1 MNKKLLAL
9 VIIMIMSASLFVGCT
24 MFETDEYREYHQ
36 VVATVNYNAMSAD
49 LYRGDVL
56 TYVANYGAAY
66 IQNYGMTVEQVVEYF
81 YNNLSKQ
88 KLLLLYAKDYVAKN
102 GVGITAVTA
111 DDAIA
116 AMSNK
121 DFLTVDELRY
131 CIEATNKQFEELWE
145 NRIKALEDEQAANAD
160 EEEQEEETTDTSD
173 ELAARPTRDK
183 ADDSDEYV
191 DQGMTDPSK
200 LPAYFYDYVSDKIKA
215 ETDATKKGNMKSAL
229 STLKKN
235 LESNFTDY
243 EYFLN
248 QQIEARIIEKYQEAI
263 KKTITISDAEIAAR
277 YTKLVDTDVN
287 KYIDEDTYASAMS
300 NNTFSMYH
308 TNKGY
313 FNVKSILLKFDDAQ
327 TKVLDYIKS
336 IEGEDVAK
344 QYRQKIA
351 FGTLE
356 STDKYYELFKN
367 AEEDKDYTK
376 GIKVNVSN
384 PNYDAEVDE
393 LASAYTDKAID
404 LNVILY
410 AMADDIAGKVSAM
423 MTAASAKGIT
433 DPQQLEAIEHYA
445 KVEAFTDWIY
455 LVNDDSGMFNNDSY
469 AVSRDGRATSYVEEY
484 TVLARE
490 LYKSGID
497 TTAVANSGSA
507 FDSKTLAY
515 TGETTVLKSANG
527 KTANIKSVFATSKV
541 ANDEDISTDIYT
553 LTTADGNS
561 ISYIINDYGI
571 HVVMVVSAPIEDD
584 ASVEEVIEDG
594 EVVGYKN
601 KLDKIYSAD
610 VKVTYVKDQE
620 GNDTDE
626 IESFEVE
633 IKTIR
638 DYIEDTLLEEGS
650 NDVLTKNQTEL
661 FADETKIVKNEKV
674 YDKLID
680 YLNKK

>member
-9 VIIMIMSASLFVGCT
+9 VLIMVVLASFFVGCT

-36 VVATVNYNAMSAD
+36 VVATVNYKAMSAE

-56 TYVANYGAAY
+56 NYVANYGAAY

-88 KLLLLYAKDYVAKN
+88 KLLLLYAKDYVASN
-102 GVGITAVTA
+102 GIGITAVA
-111 DDAIA
+111 SDEEIS
-116 AMSNK
+116 AMASK
-121 DFLTVDELRY
+121 DFLSVDELRY
-131 CIEATNKQFEELWE
+131 CIEATNKEFEELWE
-145 NRIKALEDEQAANAD
+145 KKIKDLEDEQAANSD
-160 EEEQEEETTDTSD
+160 QEEEEEETTDTSE
-173 ELAARPTRDK
+173 ELAARPTRSK
-183 ADDSDEYV
+183 TTESDEYV
-191 DQGMTDPSK
+191 DQGMTDPSQ
-200 LPAYFYDYVSDKIKA
+200 LPAYFYDYVSDKIKS
-215 ETDATKKGNMKSAL
+215 ESDATKKSNMKSAL
-229 STLKKN
+229 NSLKKN

-243 EYFLN
+243 DYFLN
-248 QQIEARIIEKYQEAI
+248 QQIETRIIAKYQDAI
-263 KKTITISDAEIAAR
+263 QKTITISDEEIAAR
-277 YTKLVDTDVN
+277 YTKLVDTDIN

-327 TKVLDYIKS
+327 STVLGYIKS
-336 IEGEDVAK
+336 IEGEEVAK
-344 QYRQKIA
+344 QYRQKVA

-367 AEEDKDYTK
+367 AEDEKDYTG

-384 PNYDAEVDE
+384 PDYDSEVDE
-393 LASAYTDKAID
+393 LAKAYTDKGID
-404 LNVILY
+404 MNVILY
-410 AMADDIAGKVSAM
+410 AMADDIANKVDAM

-445 KVEAFTDWIY
+445 KVGAFTDWIY
-455 LVNDDSGMFNNDSY
+455 LVNDDSGMFSNDSY

-497 TTAVANSGSA
+497 ATAVAVTGSA
-507 FDSKTLAY
+507 FDSKSLTY
-515 TGETTVLKSANG
+515 SGETAILQGANG
-527 KTANIKSVFATSKV
+527 KIANINSILATSRV
-541 ANDEDISTDIYT
+541 ANDEEISTDIYT
-553 LTTADGNS
+553 LTTADGNE

-571 HVVMVVSAPIEDD
+571 HIVMVVSAPIEDD

-594 EVVGYKN
+594 NVVGYKN

-610 VKVTYVKDQE
+610 VKVTYVKDEE
-620 GNDTDE
+620 GNDTEE

-638 DYIEDTLLEEGS
+638 DYIQDILLQEGS
-650 NDVLTKNQTEL
+650 NDVLTKNQMEL
-661 FADETKIVKNEKV
+661 FADESKISKNDKV
-674 YDKLID
+674 YNKLID
-680 YLNKK
+680 YLNK

>member
-9 VIIMIMSASLFVGCT
+9 VLIMVVLASFFVGCT

-36 VVATVNYNAMSAD
+36 VVATVNYKAMSAE

-56 TYVANYGAAY
+56 NYVANYGAAY

-88 KLLLLYAKDYVAKN
+88 KLLLLYAKDYVASN
-102 GVGITAVTA
+102 GIGITAVA
-111 DDAIA
+111 SDEEIA
-116 AMSNK
+116 AMASK
-121 DFLTVDELRY
+121 DFLSVDELRY
-131 CIEATNKQFEELWE
+131 CIEATNKEFEELWE
-145 NRIKALEDEQAANAD
+145 KKIKDLEDEQAANSD
-160 EEEQEEETTDTSD
+160 QEEEEEETTDTSE
-173 ELAARPTRDK
+173 ELAARPTRSK
-183 ADDSDEYV
+183 TTESDEYV
-191 DQGMTDPSK
+191 DQGMTDPSQ
-200 LPAYFYDYVSDKIKA
+200 LPAYFYDYVSDKIKS
-215 ETDATKKGNMKSAL
+215 ESDATKKSNMKSAL
-229 STLKKN
+229 NSLKKN

-243 EYFLN
+243 DYFLN
-248 QQIEARIIEKYQEAI
+248 QQIETRIIAKYQDAI
-263 KKTITISDAEIAAR
+263 QKTITISDEEIAAR
-277 YTKLVDTDVN
+277 YTKLVDTDIN

-327 TKVLDYIKS
+327 STVLGYIKS
-336 IEGEDVAK
+336 IEGEEVAK
-344 QYRQKIA
+344 QYRQKVA

-367 AEEDKDYTK
+367 AEDEKDYTG

-384 PNYDAEVDE
+384 PDYDSEVDE
-393 LASAYTDKAID
+393 LAKAYTDKGLD
-404 LNVILY
+404 MNLILY
-410 AMADDIAGKVSAM
+410 AMADDIANKVDAM

-455 LVNDDSGMFNNDSY
+455 LVNDDSGMFSNDSY

-497 TTAVANSGSA
+497 ATAVAVTGSA
-507 FDSKTLAY
+507 FDSKSLTY
-515 TGETTVLKSANG
+515 SGETAILQGANG
-527 KTANIKSVFATSKV
+527 KIANINSVLATSRV
-541 ANDEDISTDIYT
+541 ANDEEISTDIYT
-553 LTTADGNS
+553 LTTADGNE

-571 HVVMVVSAPIEDD
+571 HIVMVVSAPIEDD

-594 EVVGYKN
+594 NVVGYKN

-610 VKVTYVKDQE
+610 VKVTYVKDEE
-620 GNDTDE
+620 GNDTEE

-638 DYIEDTLLEEGS
+638 DYIQDILLQEGS
-650 NDVLTKNQTEL
+650 NDVLTKNQMEL
-661 FADETKIVKNEKV
+661 FADESKISKNEKV
-674 YDKLID
+674 YNKLID
-680 YLNKK
+680 YLNK

>member
-9 VIIMIMSASLFVGCT
+9 VIIMVVLASLFVGCT

-36 VVATVNYNAMSAD
+36 VVATVNYKTMSAE

-56 TYVANYGAAY
+56 NYVANYGATY

-88 KLLLLYAKDYVAKN
+88 KLLLLYAKDYVATN
-102 GVGITAVTA
+102 GVGITAVTS

-116 AMSNK
+116 AMENK
-121 DFLTVDELRY
+121 DFLSVDELRY
-131 CIEATNKQFEELWE
+131 CIEATNKEFEDLWE
-145 NRIKALEDEQAANAD
+145 KRIKDLEDEQAANSD
-160 EEEQEEETTDTSD
+160 QEEEQEETTDTTE
-173 ELAARPTRDK
+173 ELAARPTRTK
-183 ADDSDEYV
+183 ETESNEYV
-191 DQGMTDPSK
+191 DQGLTDPSQ
-200 LPAYFYDYVSDKIKA
+200 LPAYFYDYVSDKIKN
-215 ETDATKKGNMKSAL
+215 ESDATKKGNMKSAL
-229 STLKKN
+229 NSLKKS

-243 EYFLN
+243 DYFLN
-248 QQIEARIIEKYQEAI
+248 QQIESRIIEKYQDAI
-263 KKTITISDAEIAAR
+263 QKTIVITDAEIAER
-277 YTKLVDTDVN
+277 YIKLVDTDIN
-287 KYIDEDTYASAMS
+287 KYIDEDTYASAMG

-327 TKVLDYIKS
+327 SKVLGYIKS

-344 QYRQKIA
+344 QYRQKVA

-367 AEEDKDYTK
+367 AEEEKNYTG

-384 PNYDAEVDE
+384 PDYDSEVDE
-393 LASAYTDKAID
+393 LANAYTDKDIE

-410 AMADDIAGKVSAM
+410 AMADDIAGKVDAM
-423 MTAASAKGIT
+423 MAAANAKGIT

-455 LVNDDSGMFNNDSY
+455 LVNDDSGMFSNDSY

-497 TTAVANSGSA
+497 ATAVASSGSL
-507 FDSKTLAY
+507 FDSKTLSY
-515 TGETTVLKSANG
+515 TGETTVLQSANG
-527 KTANIKSVFATSKV
+527 KTANIKSVLATSKV

-553 LTTADGNS
+553 LTTADGNE

-571 HVVMVVSAPIEDD
+571 HIVMVVSAPIEDD

-594 EVVGYKN
+594 DVVGYKN
-601 KLDKIYSAD
+601 KLEKIYSAD
-610 VKVTYVKDQE
+610 VKVTYVKDQD

-626 IESFEVE
+626 IEAFEVE

-650 NDVLTKNQTEL
+650 NDVLTNNQIEL
-661 FADETKIVKNEKV
+661 FADETKISKNEKV
-674 YDKLID
+674 YNKLID
-680 YLNKK
+680 YLNK

>member
-9 VIIMIMSASLFVGCT
+9 VLIMVVLASFFVGCT

-36 VVATVNYNAMSAD
+36 VVATVNYKAMSAE

-56 TYVANYGAAY
+56 NYVANYGAAY

-88 KLLLLYAKDYVAKN
+88 KLLLLYAKDYVATN
-102 GVGITAVTA
+102 GVGITAVTS

-116 AMSNK
+116 AMASK
-121 DFLTVDELRY
+121 DFLSVDELRY
-131 CIEATNKQFEELWE
+131 CIEATNKEFEELWE
-145 NRIKALEDEQAANAD
+145 KKIKDLEDEQAANSD
-160 EEEQEEETTDTSD
+160 QEEEEEETTDTSE
-173 ELAARPTRDK
+173 ELAARPTRSK
-183 ADDSDEYV
+183 TTESDEYV
-191 DQGMTDPSK
+191 DQGMTDPSQ
-200 LPAYFYDYVSDKIKA
+200 LPAYFYDYVSDKIKS
-215 ETDATKKGNMKSAL
+215 ESDATKKSNMKSAL
-229 STLKKN
+229 NSLKKN

-243 EYFLN
+243 DYFLN
-248 QQIEARIIEKYQEAI
+248 QQIETRIIAKYQDAI
-263 KKTITISDAEIAAR
+263 QKTITISDEEIAAR
-277 YTKLVDTDVN
+277 YTKLVDTDIN

-327 TKVLDYIKS
+327 STVLGYIKS
-336 IEGEDVAK
+336 IEGEEVAK
-344 QYRQKIA
+344 QYRQKVA

-367 AEEDKDYTK
+367 AEDEKDYTG

-384 PNYDAEVDE
+384 PDYDSEVDE
-393 LASAYTDKAID
+393 LAKAYTDKGID
-404 LNVILY
+404 MNVILY
-410 AMADDIAGKVSAM
+410 AMADDIANKVDAM

-455 LVNDDSGMFNNDSY
+455 LVNDDSGMFSNDSY

-497 TTAVANSGSA
+497 ATAVAVTGSA
-507 FDSKTLAY
+507 FDSKSLTY
-515 TGETTVLKSANG
+515 SGETAILQGANG
-527 KTANIKSVFATSKV
+527 KIANINSVLATSRV
-541 ANDEDISTDIYT
+541 ANDEEITTDIYT
-553 LTTADGNS
+553 LTTADGNE

-571 HVVMVVSAPIEDD
+571 HIVMVVSAPIEDD

-594 EVVGYKN
+594 NVVGYKN

-610 VKVTYVKDQE
+610 VKVTYVKDEE
-620 GNDTDE
+620 GNDTEE

-638 DYIEDTLLEEGS
+638 DYIQDILLQEGS
-650 NDVLTKNQTEL
+650 NDVLTKNQMEL
-661 FADETKIVKNEKV
+661 FADESKISKNEKV
-674 YDKLID
+674 YNKLID
-680 YLNKK
+680 YLNK

>member
-9 VIIMIMSASLFVGCT
+9 VLIMVVLASFFVGCT

-36 VVATVNYNAMSAD
+36 VVATVNYKAMSAE

-56 TYVANYGAAY
+56 NYVANYGAAY

-88 KLLLLYAKDYVAKN
+88 KLLLLYAKDYVASN
-102 GVGITAVTA
+102 GIGITAVA
-111 DDAIA
+111 SDEEIA
-116 AMSNK
+116 AMASK
-121 DFLTVDELRY
+121 DFLSVDELRY
-131 CIEATNKQFEELWE
+131 CIEATNKEFEELWE
-145 NRIKALEDEQAANAD
+145 KKIKDLEDEQAANSD
-160 EEEQEEETTDTSD
+160 QEEEEEETTDTSE
-173 ELAARPTRDK
+173 ELAARPTRSK
-183 ADDSDEYV
+183 TTESDEYV
-191 DQGMTDPSK
+191 DQGMTDPSQ
-200 LPAYFYDYVSDKIKA
+200 LPAYFYDYVSDKIKS
-215 ETDATKKGNMKSAL
+215 ESDATKKSNMKSAL
-229 STLKKN
+229 NSLKKN

-243 EYFLN
+243 DYFLN
-248 QQIEARIIEKYQEAI
+248 QQIETRIIAKYQDAI
-263 KKTITISDAEIAAR
+263 QKTITISDEEIAAR
-277 YTKLVDTDVN
+277 YTKLVDTDIN

-308 TNKGY
+308 TNKDY

-327 TKVLDYIKS
+327 STVLGYIKS
-336 IEGEDVAK
+336 IEGEEVAK
-344 QYRQKIA
+344 QYRQKVA

-367 AEEDKDYTK
+367 AEDEKDYTG

-384 PNYDAEVDE
+384 PDYDSEVDE
-393 LASAYTDKAID
+393 LAKAYTDKGID
-404 LNVILY
+404 MNVILY
-410 AMADDIAGKVSAM
+410 AMADDIANKVDAM

-445 KVEAFTDWIY
+445 KVGAFTDWIY
-455 LVNDDSGMFNNDSY
+455 LVNDDSGMFSNDSY
-469 AVSRDGRATSYVEEY
+469 AVSRDGRATSCVEEY

-497 TTAVANSGSA
+497 ATAVAVTGSA
-507 FDSKTLAY
+507 FDSKSLTY
-515 TGETTVLKSANG
+515 SGETAILQGANG
-527 KTANIKSVFATSKV
+527 KIANINSILATSRV
-541 ANDEDISTDIYT
+541 ANDEEISTDIYT
-553 LTTADGNS
+553 LTTADGNE

-571 HVVMVVSAPIEDD
+571 HIVMVVSAPIEDD

-594 EVVGYKN
+594 NVVGYKN

-610 VKVTYVKDQE
+610 VKVTYVKDEE
-620 GNDTDE
+620 GNDTEE

-638 DYIEDTLLEEGS
+638 DYIQDILLQEGS
-650 NDVLTKNQTEL
+650 NDVLTKNQMEL
-661 FADETKIVKNEKV
+661 FADESKISKNDKV
-674 YDKLID
+674 YNKLID
-680 YLNKK
+680 YLNK

>member
-9 VIIMIMSASLFVGCT
+9 VLIMVVLASFFVGCT

-36 VVATVNYNAMSAD
+36 VVATVNYKAMSAE

-56 TYVANYGAAY
+56 NYVANYGAAY

-88 KLLLLYAKDYVAKN
+88 KLLLLYAKDYVASN
-102 GVGITAVTA
+102 GIGITAVA
-111 DDAIA
+111 SDEEIA
-116 AMSNK
+116 AMASK
-121 DFLTVDELRY
+121 DFLSVDELRY
-131 CIEATNKQFEELWE
+131 CIEATNKEFEELWE
-145 NRIKALEDEQAANAD
+145 KKIKDLEDEQAANSD
-160 EEEQEEETTDTSD
+160 QEEEEEETTDTSE
-173 ELAARPTRDK
+173 ELAARPTRSK
-183 ADDSDEYV
+183 TTESDEYV
-191 DQGMTDPSK
+191 DQGMTDPSQ
-200 LPAYFYDYVSDKIKA
+200 LPAYFYDYVSDKIKS
-215 ETDATKKGNMKSAL
+215 ESDATKKSNMKSAL
-229 STLKKN
+229 NSLKKN

-243 EYFLN
+243 DYFLN
-248 QQIEARIIEKYQEAI
+248 QQIETRIIAKYQDAI
-263 KKTITISDAEIAAR
+263 QKTITISDEEIAAR
-277 YTKLVDTDVN
+277 YTKLVDTDIN

-327 TKVLDYIKS
+327 STVLGYIKS
-336 IEGEDVAK
+336 IEGEEVAK
-344 QYRQKIA
+344 QYRQKVA

-367 AEEDKDYTK
+367 AEDEKDYTG

-384 PNYDAEVDE
+384 PDYDSEVDE
-393 LASAYTDKAID
+393 LAKAYTDKGID
-404 LNVILY
+404 MNVILY
-410 AMADDIAGKVSAM
+410 AMADDIANKVDAM

-445 KVEAFTDWIY
+445 KVEAFTEWIF
-455 LVNDDSGMFNNDSY
+455 LVNDDSGMFSNDSY

-497 TTAVANSGSA
+497 ATAVAVTGSA
-507 FDSKTLAY
+507 FDSKSLTY
-515 TGETTVLKSANG
+515 SGETAILQGANG
-527 KTANIKSVFATSKV
+527 KIANINSVLATSRV
-541 ANDEDISTDIYT
+541 ANDEEISTDIYT
-553 LTTADGNS
+553 LTTADGNE

-571 HVVMVVSAPIEDD
+571 HIVMVVSAPIEDD

-594 EVVGYKN
+594 DVVGYKN

-610 VKVTYVKDQE
+610 VKVTYVKDEE
-620 GNDTDE
+620 GNDTEE

-638 DYIEDTLLEEGS
+638 DYIQDMLLQEGS
-650 NDVLTKNQTEL
+650 NDVLTKNQMEL
-661 FADETKIVKNEKV
+661 FADESKISKNEKV
-674 YDKLID
+674 YNKLID
-680 YLNKK
+680 YLNK

>member
-9 VIIMIMSASLFVGCT
+9 VLIMVVLASFFVGCT

-36 VVATVNYNAMSAD
+36 VVATVNYKAMSAE

-56 TYVANYGAAY
+56 NYVANYGAAY

-88 KLLLLYAKDYVAKN
+88 KLLLLYAKDYVASN
-102 GVGITAVTA
+102 GIGITAVA
-111 DDAIA
+111 SDEEIA
-116 AMSNK
+116 AMASK
-121 DFLTVDELRY
+121 DFLSVDELRY
-131 CIEATNKQFEELWE
+131 CIEATNKEFEELWE
-145 NRIKALEDEQAANAD
+145 KKIKDLEDEQAANSDQED
-160 EEEQEEETTDTSD
+160 EEEETTDTSE
-173 ELAARPTRDK
+173 ELAARPTRSK
-183 ADDSDEYV
+183 TTESDEYV
-191 DQGMTDPSK
+191 DQGMTDPSQ
-200 LPAYFYDYVSDKIKA
+200 LPAYFYDYVSDKIKS
-215 ETDATKKGNMKSAL
+215 ESDATKKSNMKSAL
-229 STLKKN
+229 NSLKKN

-243 EYFLN
+243 DYFLN
-248 QQIEARIIEKYQEAI
+248 QQIETRIIAKYQDAI
-263 KKTITISDAEIAAR
+263 QKTITISDEEIAAR
-277 YTKLVDTDVN
+277 YTKLVDTDIN

-327 TKVLDYIKS
+327 STVLGYIKS
-336 IEGEDVAK
+336 IEGEEVAK
-344 QYRQKIA
+344 QYRQKVA

-367 AEEDKDYTK
+367 AEDEKDYTG

-384 PNYDAEVDE
+384 PDYDSEVDE
-393 LASAYTDKAID
+393 LAKAYTDKGID
-404 LNVILY
+404 MNVILY
-410 AMADDIAGKVSAM
+410 AMADDIANKVDAM

-433 DPQQLEAIEHYA
+433 DSQQLEAIEHYA

-455 LVNDDSGMFNNDSY
+455 LVNDDSGMFSNDSY

-497 TTAVANSGSA
+497 ATAVAVTGSA
-507 FDSKTLAY
+507 FDSKSLTY
-515 TGETTVLKSANG
+515 SGETAILQGANG
-527 KTANIKSVFATSKV
+527 KIANINSVLATSRV
-541 ANDEDISTDIYT
+541 ANDEEISTDIYT
-553 LTTADGNS
+553 LTTADGNE

-571 HVVMVVSAPIEDD
+571 HIVMVVSAPIEDD

-594 EVVGYKN
+594 NVIGYKN

-610 VKVTYVKDQE
+610 VKVTYVKDEE
-620 GNDTDE
+620 GNDTEE

-638 DYIEDTLLEEGS
+638 DYIQDILLQEGS
-650 NDVLTKNQTEL
+650 NDVLTKNQMEL
-661 FADETKIVKNEKV
+661 FADESKISKNEKV
-674 YDKLID
+674 YNKLID
-680 YLNKK
+680 YLNK

>member
-9 VIIMIMSASLFVGCT
+9 VLIMVVLASFFVGCT

-36 VVATVNYNAMSAD
+36 VVATVNYKAMSAE

-56 TYVANYGAAY
+56 NYVANYGAAY

-88 KLLLLYAKDYVAKN
+88 KLLLLYAKDYVASN
-102 GVGITAVTA
+102 GIGITAVA
-111 DDAIA
+111 SDEEIA
-116 AMSNK
+116 AMASK
-121 DFLTVDELRY
+121 DFLSVDELRY
-131 CIEATNKQFEELWE
+131 CIEATNKEFEELWE
-145 NRIKALEDEQAANAD
+145 KKIKDLEDEQAANSD
-160 EEEQEEETTDTSD
+160 QEEEEEETTDTSE
-173 ELAARPTRDK
+173 ELATRPTRSK
-183 ADDSDEYV
+183 TTESDEYV
-191 DQGMTDPSK
+191 DQGMTDPSQ
-200 LPAYFYDYVSDKIKA
+200 LPAYFYDYVSDKIKS
-215 ETDATKKGNMKSAL
+215 ESDATKKSNMKSAL
-229 STLKKN
+229 NSLKKN

-243 EYFLN
+243 DYFLN
-248 QQIEARIIEKYQEAI
+248 QQIETRIIAKYQDAI
-263 KKTITISDAEIAAR
+263 QKTITISDEEIAAR
-277 YTKLVDTDVN
+277 YTKLVDTDIN

-327 TKVLDYIKS
+327 STVLGYIKS
-336 IEGEDVAK
+336 IEGEEVAK
-344 QYRQKIA
+344 QYRQKVA

-367 AEEDKDYTK
+367 AENEKDYTG

-384 PNYDAEVDE
+384 PDYDSEVDE
-393 LASAYTDKAID
+393 LAKAYTDKGLD
-404 LNVILY
+404 MNVILY
-410 AMADDIAGKVSAM
+410 AMADDIANKVDAM

-455 LVNDDSGMFNNDSY
+455 LVNDDSGMFSNDSY

-497 TTAVANSGSA
+497 ATAVAVTGSA
-507 FDSKTLAY
+507 FDSKSLTY
-515 TGETTVLKSANG
+515 SGETAILQGANG
-527 KTANIKSVFATSKV
+527 KIANINSVLAISRV
-541 ANDEDISTDIYT
+541 ANDEEISTDIYT
-553 LTTADGNS
+553 LTTADGNE

-571 HVVMVVSAPIEDD
+571 HIVMVVSAPIEDD

-594 EVVGYKN
+594 NVVGYKN

-610 VKVTYVKDQE
+610 VKVTYVKDEE
-620 GNDTDE
+620 GNDTEE

-638 DYIEDTLLEEGS
+638 DYIQDILLQEGS
-650 NDVLTKNQTEL
+650 NDVLTKNQMEL
-661 FADETKIVKNEKV
+661 FADESKISKNDKV
-674 YDKLID
+674 YNKLID
-680 YLNKK
+680 YLNK

>member
-9 VIIMIMSASLFVGCT
+9 VLIMVVLASFFVGCT

-36 VVATVNYNAMSAD
+36 VVATVNYKAMSAE

-56 TYVANYGAAY
+56 NYVANYGAAY

-88 KLLLLYAKDYVAKN
+88 KLLLLYAKDYVASN
-102 GVGITAVTA
+102 GIGITAVA
-111 DDAIA
+111 SDEEIA
-116 AMSNK
+116 AMASK
-121 DFLTVDELRY
+121 DFLSVDELRY
-131 CIEATNKQFEELWE
+131 CIEATNKEFEELWE
-145 NRIKALEDEQAANAD
+145 KKIKDLEDEQAANSD
-160 EEEQEEETTDTSD
+160 QEEEEEETTDTSE
-173 ELAARPTRDK
+173 ELAARPTRSK
-183 ADDSDEYV
+183 TTESDEYV
-191 DQGMTDPSK
+191 DQGMTDPSQ
-200 LPAYFYDYVSDKIKA
+200 LPAYFYDYVSDKIKS
-215 ETDATKKGNMKSAL
+215 ESDATKKSNMKSAL
-229 STLKKN
+229 NSLKKN

-243 EYFLN
+243 DYFLN
-248 QQIEARIIEKYQEAI
+248 QQIETRIIAKYQDAI
-263 KKTITISDAEIAAR
+263 QKTITISDEEIAAR
-277 YTKLVDTDVN
+277 YTKLVDTDIN

-327 TKVLDYIKS
+327 STVLGYIKS
-336 IEGEDVAK
+336 IEGEEVAK
-344 QYRQKIA
+344 QYRQKVA

-367 AEEDKDYTK
+367 AENEKDYTG

-384 PNYDAEVDE
+384 PDYDSEVDE
-393 LASAYTDKAID
+393 LAKAYTDKGLD
-404 LNVILY
+404 MNVILY
-410 AMADDIAGKVSAM
+410 AMADDIANKVDAM

-455 LVNDDSGMFNNDSY
+455 LVNDDSGMFSNDSY

-497 TTAVANSGSA
+497 ATAVAVTGSA
-507 FDSKTLAY
+507 FDSKSLTY
-515 TGETTVLKSANG
+515 SGETAILQGANG
-527 KTANIKSVFATSKV
+527 KIANINSVLAISRV
-541 ANDEDISTDIYT
+541 ANDEEISTDIYT
-553 LTTADGNS
+553 LTTADGNE

-571 HVVMVVSAPIEDD
+571 HIVMVVSAPIEDD

-594 EVVGYKN
+594 NVVGYKN

-610 VKVTYVKDQE
+610 VKVTYVKDEE
-620 GNDTDE
+620 GNDTEE

-638 DYIEDTLLEEGS
+638 DYIQDILLQEGS
-650 NDVLTKNQTEL
+650 NDVLTKNQMEL
-661 FADETKIVKNEKV
+661 FADESKISKNEKV
-674 YDKLID
+674 YNKLID
-680 YLNKK
+680 YLNK

>member
-9 VIIMIMSASLFVGCT
+9 VLIMVVLASFFVGCT

-36 VVATVNYNAMSAD
+36 VVATVNYKAMSAE

-56 TYVANYGAAY
+56 NYVANYGAAY

-88 KLLLLYAKDYVAKN
+88 KLLLLYAKDYVASN
-102 GVGITAVTA
+102 GIGITAVA
-111 DDAIA
+111 SDEEIA
-116 AMSNK
+116 AMASK
-121 DFLTVDELRY
+121 DFLSVDELRY
-131 CIEATNKQFEELWE
+131 CIEATNKEFEELWE
-145 NRIKALEDEQAANAD
+145 KKIKDLEDEQAANSD
-160 EEEQEEETTDTSD
+160 QEEEEEETTDTSE
-173 ELAARPTRDK
+173 ELAARPTRSK
-183 ADDSDEYV
+183 TTESDEYV
-191 DQGMTDPSK
+191 DQGMTDPSQ
-200 LPAYFYDYVSDKIKA
+200 LPAYFYDYVSDKIKS
-215 ETDATKKGNMKSAL
+215 ESDATKKSNMKSAL
-229 STLKKN
+229 NSLKKN

-243 EYFLN
+243 DYFLN
-248 QQIEARIIEKYQEAI
+248 QQIETRIIAKYQDAI
-263 KKTITISDAEIAAR
+263 QKTITISDEEIAAR
-277 YTKLVDTDVN
+277 YTKLVDTDIN

-327 TKVLDYIKS
+327 STVLGYIKS
-336 IEGEDVAK
+336 IEGEEVAK
-344 QYRQKIA
+344 QYRQKVA

-367 AEEDKDYTK
+367 AEDEKDYTG

-384 PNYDAEVDE
+384 PDYDSEVDE
-393 LASAYTDKAID
+393 LAKAYTDKGID
-404 LNVILY
+404 MNVILY
-410 AMADDIAGKVSAM
+410 AMADDIANKVDAM

-455 LVNDDSGMFNNDSY
+455 LVNDDSGMFSNDSY

-497 TTAVANSGSA
+497 ATAVAVTGSA
-507 FDSKTLAY
+507 FDSKSLTY
-515 TGETTVLKSANG
+515 SGETAILQGANG
-527 KTANIKSVFATSKV
+527 KIANINSVLATSRV
-541 ANDEDISTDIYT
+541 ANDEEISTDIYT
-553 LTTADGNS
+553 LTTADGNE

-571 HVVMVVSAPIEDD
+571 HIVMVVSAPIEDD

-594 EVVGYKN
+594 NVVGYKN

-610 VKVTYVKDQE
+610 VKVTYVKDEE
-620 GNDTDE
+620 GNDTEE

-638 DYIEDTLLEEGS
+638 DYIQDILLKEGS
-650 NDVLTKNQTEL
+650 NDVLTKNQMEL
-661 FADETKIVKNEKV
+661 FADESKISKNEKV
-674 YDKLID
+674 YNKLID
-680 YLNKK
+680 YLNK

>member
-9 VIIMIMSASLFVGCT
+9 VLIMVVLASFFVGCT

-36 VVATVNYNAMSAD
+36 VVATVNYKAMSAE

-56 TYVANYGAAY
+56 NYVANYGAAY

-88 KLLLLYAKDYVAKN
+88 KLLLLYAKDYVASN
-102 GVGITAVTA
+102 GIGITALA
-111 DDAIA
+111 SDEEIA
-116 AMSNK
+116 AMASK
-121 DFLTVDELRY
+121 DFLSVDELRY
-131 CIEATNKQFEELWE
+131 CIEATNKEFEELWE
-145 NRIKALEDEQAANAD
+145 KKIKDLEDEQAANSD
-160 EEEQEEETTDTSD
+160 QEEEEEETTDTSE
-173 ELAARPTRDK
+173 ELAARPTRSK
-183 ADDSDEYV
+183 TTESDEYV
-191 DQGMTDPSK
+191 DQGMTDPSQ
-200 LPAYFYDYVSDKIKA
+200 LPAYFYDYVSDKIKS
-215 ETDATKKGNMKSAL
+215 ESDATKKSNMKSAL
-229 STLKKN
+229 NSLKKN

-243 EYFLN
+243 DYFLN
-248 QQIEARIIEKYQEAI
+248 QQIETRIIAKYQDAI
-263 KKTITISDAEIAAR
+263 QKTITISDEEIAAR
-277 YTKLVDTDVN
+277 YTKLVDTDIN

-327 TKVLDYIKS
+327 STVLGYIKS
-336 IEGEDVAK
+336 IEGEEVAK
-344 QYRQKIA
+344 QYRQKVA

-367 AEEDKDYTK
+367 AEDEKDYTG

-384 PNYDAEVDE
+384 PDYDSEVDE
-393 LASAYTDKAID
+393 LAKAYTDKGID
-404 LNVILY
+404 MNVILY
-410 AMADDIAGKVSAM
+410 AMADDIANKVDAM

-455 LVNDDSGMFNNDSY
+455 LVNDDSGMFSNNSY

-497 TTAVANSGSA
+497 ATAVAVTGSA
-507 FDSKTLAY
+507 FDSKSLTY
-515 TGETTVLKSANG
+515 SGETAILQGANG
-527 KTANIKSVFATSKV
+527 KIANINSVLATSRV
-541 ANDEDISTDIYT
+541 ANDEEISTDIYT
-553 LTTADGNS
+553 LTTADGNE

-571 HVVMVVSAPIEDD
+571 HIVMVVSAPIEDD

-594 EVVGYKN
+594 NVVGYKN

-610 VKVTYVKDQE
+610 VKVTYVKDEE
-620 GNDTDE
+620 GNDTEE

-638 DYIEDTLLEEGS
+638 DYIQDILLQEGS
-650 NDVLTKNQTEL
+650 NDVLTKNQMEL
-661 FADETKIVKNEKV
+661 FADESKISKNEKV
-674 YDKLID
+674 YNKLID
-680 YLNKK
+680 YLNK

>member
-9 VIIMIMSASLFVGCT
+9 VLIMVVLASFFVGCT

-36 VVATVNYNAMSAD
+36 VVATVNYKAMSAE

-56 TYVANYGAAY
+56 NYVANYGAAY

-88 KLLLLYAKDYVAKN
+88 KLLLLYAKDYVASN
-102 GVGITAVTA
+102 GIGITAVA
-111 DDAIA
+111 SDEEIA
-116 AMSNK
+116 AMASK
-121 DFLTVDELRY
+121 DFLSVDELRY
-131 CIEATNKQFEELWE
+131 CIEATNKEFEELWE
-145 NRIKALEDEQAANAD
+145 KKIKDLEDEQAANSD
-160 EEEQEEETTDTSD
+160 QEEEEEETTDTSE
-173 ELAARPTRDK
+173 ELAARPTRSK
-183 ADDSDEYV
+183 TTESDEYV
-191 DQGMTDPSK
+191 DQGMTDPSQ
-200 LPAYFYDYVSDKIKA
+200 LPAYFYDYVSDKIKS
-215 ETDATKKGNMKSAL
+215 ESDATKKSNMKSAL
-229 STLKKN
+229 NSLKKN

-243 EYFLN
+243 DYFLN
-248 QQIEARIIEKYQEAI
+248 QQIETRIIAKYQDAI
-263 KKTITISDAEIAAR
+263 QKTITISDEEIAAR
-277 YTKLVDTDVN
+277 YTKLVDTDIN

-327 TKVLDYIKS
+327 STVLGYIKS
-336 IEGEDVAK
+336 IEGEEVAK
-344 QYRQKIA
+344 QYRQKVA

-367 AEEDKDYTK
+367 AEDEKDYTG

-384 PNYDAEVDE
+384 PDYDSEVDE
-393 LASAYTDKAID
+393 LAKAYTDKGID
-404 LNVILY
+404 MNVILY
-410 AMADDIAGKVSAM
+410 AMADDIANKVDAM

-455 LVNDDSGMFNNDSY
+455 LVNDDSGMFSNDSY

-497 TTAVANSGSA
+497 ATAVAVTGSA
-507 FDSKTLAY
+507 FDSKSLTY
-515 TGETTVLKSANG
+515 SGETAILQGANG
-527 KTANIKSVFATSKV
+527 KIANINSILATSRV
-541 ANDEDISTDIYT
+541 ANDEEITTDIYT
-553 LTTADGNS
+553 LTTADGNE

-571 HVVMVVSAPIEDD
+571 HIVMVVSAPIEDD

-594 EVVGYKN
+594 NVVGYKN

-610 VKVTYVKDQE
+610 VKVTYVKDEE
-620 GNDTDE
+620 GNDTEE

-638 DYIEDTLLEEGS
+638 DYIQDILLQEGS
-650 NDVLTKNQTEL
+650 NDVLTKNQMEL
-661 FADETKIVKNEKV
+661 FADESKISKNEKV
-674 YDKLID
+674 YNKLID
-680 YLNKK
+680 YLNK

>member
-9 VIIMIMSASLFVGCT
+9 VLIMVVLASFFVGCT

-36 VVATVNYNAMSAD
+36 VVATVNYKAMSAE

-56 TYVANYGAAY
+56 NYVANYGAAY

-88 KLLLLYAKDYVAKN
+88 KLLLLYAKDYVASN
-102 GVGITAVTA
+102 GIGITAVA
-111 DDAIA
+111 SDEEIA
-116 AMSNK
+116 AMASK
-121 DFLTVDELRY
+121 DFLSVDELRY
-131 CIEATNKQFEELWE
+131 CIEATNKEFEELWE
-145 NRIKALEDEQAANAD
+145 KKIKDLEDEQAANSD
-160 EEEQEEETTDTSD
+160 QEEEEEETTDTSE
-173 ELAARPTRDK
+173 ELAARPTRSK
-183 ADDSDEYV
+183 TTESDEYV
-191 DQGMTDPSK
+191 DQGMTDPSQ
-200 LPAYFYDYVSDKIKA
+200 LPAYFYDYVSDKIKS
-215 ETDATKKGNMKSAL
+215 ESDATKKSNMKSAL
-229 STLKKN
+229 NSLKKN

-243 EYFLN
+243 DYFLN
-248 QQIEARIIEKYQEAI
+248 QQIETRIIAKYQDAI
-263 KKTITISDAEIAAR
+263 QKTITISDEEIAAR
-277 YTKLVDTDVN
+277 YTKLVDTDIN

-327 TKVLDYIKS
+327 STVLGYIKS
-336 IEGEDVAK
+336 IEGEEVAK
-344 QYRQKIA
+344 QYRQKVA

-367 AEEDKDYTK
+367 AEDEKDYTG

-384 PNYDAEVDE
+384 PDYDSEVDE
-393 LASAYTDKAID
+393 LAKAYTDKGID
-404 LNVILY
+404 MNVILY
-410 AMADDIAGKVSAM
+410 AMADDIANKVDAM

-445 KVEAFTDWIY
+445 KVGAFTDWIY
-455 LVNDDSGMFNNDSY
+455 LVNDDSGMFSNDSY

-497 TTAVANSGSA
+497 ATAVAVTGSA
-507 FDSKTLAY
+507 FDSKSLTY
-515 TGETTVLKSANG
+515 SGETAILQGANG
-527 KTANIKSVFATSKV
+527 KIANINSILATSRV
-541 ANDEDISTDIYT
+541 ANDEEISTDIYT
-553 LTTADGNS
+553 LTTADGNE

-571 HVVMVVSAPIEDD
+571 HIVMVVSAPIEDD

-594 EVVGYKN
+594 NVVGYKN

-610 VKVTYVKDQE
+610 VKVTYVKDEE
-620 GNDTDE
+620 GNDTEE

-638 DYIEDTLLEEGS
+638 DYIQDILLQEGS
-650 NDVLTKNQTEL
+650 NDVLTKNQMEL
-661 FADETKIVKNEKV
+661 FANESKISKNDKV
-674 YDKLID
+674 YNKLID
-680 YLNKK
+680 YLNK

>member
-9 VIIMIMSASLFVGCT
+9 VLIMVVLASFFVGCT

-36 VVATVNYNAMSAD
+36 VVATVNYKAMSAE

-56 TYVANYGAAY
+56 NYVANYGAAY

-88 KLLLLYAKDYVAKN
+88 KLLLLYAKDYVASN
-102 GVGITAVTA
+102 GIGITAVA
-111 DDAIA
+111 SDEEIA
-116 AMSNK
+116 AMASK
-121 DFLTVDELRY
+121 DFLSVDELRY
-131 CIEATNKQFEELWE
+131 CIEATNKEFEELWE
-145 NRIKALEDEQAANAD
+145 KKIKDLEDEQAANSD
-160 EEEQEEETTDTSD
+160 QEEEEEETTDTSE
-173 ELAARPTRDK
+173 ELAARPTRSK
-183 ADDSDEYV
+183 TTESDEYV
-191 DQGMTDPSK
+191 DQGMTDPSQ
-200 LPAYFYDYVSDKIKA
+200 LPAYFYDYVSDKIKS
-215 ETDATKKGNMKSAL
+215 ESDATKKSNMKSAL
-229 STLKKN
+229 NSLKKN

-243 EYFLN
+243 DYFLN
-248 QQIEARIIEKYQEAI
+248 QQIETRIIAKYQDAI
-263 KKTITISDAEIAAR
+263 QKTITISDEEIATR
-277 YTKLVDTDVN
+277 YTKLVDTDIN

-327 TKVLDYIKS
+327 STVLGYIKS
-336 IEGEDVAK
+336 IEGEEVAK
-344 QYRQKIA
+344 QYRQKVA

-367 AEEDKDYTK
+367 ADDEKDYTG

-384 PNYDAEVDE
+384 PDYDSEVDE
-393 LASAYTDKAID
+393 LAKAYTDKGID
-404 LNVILY
+404 MNVILY
-410 AMADDIAGKVSAM
+410 AMADDIANKVDAM

-445 KVEAFTDWIY
+445 KVEAFTEWIY
-455 LVNDDSGMFNNDSY
+455 LVNDDSGMFSNNSY

-497 TTAVANSGSA
+497 ATAVAVTGSA
-507 FDSKTLAY
+507 FDSKSLTY
-515 TGETTVLKSANG
+515 SGETAILQGANG
-527 KTANIKSVFATSKV
+527 KIANINSVLATSRV
-541 ANDEDISTDIYT
+541 ANDEEISTDIYT
-553 LTTADGNS
+553 LTTADGNE

-571 HVVMVVSAPIEDD
+571 HIVMVVSAPIEDD

-594 EVVGYKN
+594 DVVGYKN

-610 VKVTYVKDQE
+610 VKVTYVKDEE
-620 GNDTDE
+620 GNDTEE

-638 DYIEDTLLEEGS
+638 DYIQDILLQEGS
-650 NDVLTKNQTEL
+650 NDVLTKNQMEL
-661 FADETKIVKNEKV
+661 FADESKISKNEKV
-674 YDKLID
+674 YNKLID
-680 YLNKK
+680 YLNK

>member
-9 VIIMIMSASLFVGCT
+9 VLIMVVLASFFVGCT

-36 VVATVNYNAMSAD
+36 VVATVNYKAMSAE

-56 TYVANYGAAY
+56 NYVANYGAAY
-66 IQNYGMTVEQVVEYF
+66 IQNYGLTVEQVVEYF

-88 KLLLLYAKDYVAKN
+88 KLLLLYAKDYVASN
-102 GVGITAVTA
+102 GIGITAVA
-111 DDAIA
+111 SDEEIA
-116 AMSNK
+116 AMASK
-121 DFLTVDELRY
+121 DFLSVDELRY
-131 CIEATNKQFEELWE
+131 CIEATNKEFEELWE
-145 NRIKALEDEQAANAD
+145 KKIKDLEDEQAANSD
-160 EEEQEEETTDTSD
+160 QEEEEEETTDTSE
-173 ELAARPTRDK
+173 ELAARPTRSK
-183 ADDSDEYV
+183 TTESDEYV
-191 DQGMTDPSK
+191 DQGMTDPSQ
-200 LPAYFYDYVSDKIKA
+200 LPAYFYDYVSDKIKS
-215 ETDATKKGNMKSAL
+215 ESDATKKSNMKSAL
-229 STLKKN
+229 NSLKKN

-243 EYFLN
+243 DYFLN
-248 QQIEARIIEKYQEAI
+248 QQIETRIIAKYQDAI
-263 KKTITISDAEIAAR
+263 QKTITISDEEIAAR
-277 YTKLVDTDVN
+277 YTKLVDTDIN

-327 TKVLDYIKS
+327 STVLGYIKS
-336 IEGEDVAK
+336 IEGEEVAK
-344 QYRQKIA
+344 QYRQKVA

-367 AEEDKDYTK
+367 AEDEKDYTG

-384 PNYDAEVDE
+384 PDYDSEVDE
-393 LASAYTDKAID
+393 LAKAYTDKGID
-404 LNVILY
+404 MNVILY
-410 AMADDIAGKVSAM
+410 AMADDIANKVDAM

-445 KVEAFTDWIY
+445 KVGAFTDWIY
-455 LVNDDSGMFNNDSY
+455 LVNDDSGMFSNDSY

-497 TTAVANSGSA
+497 ATAVAVTGSA
-507 FDSKTLAY
+507 FDSKSLTY
-515 TGETTVLKSANG
+515 SGETAILQGANG
-527 KTANIKSVFATSKV
+527 KIANINSILATSRV
-541 ANDEDISTDIYT
+541 ANDEEISTDIYT
-553 LTTADGNS
+553 LTTADGNE

-571 HVVMVVSAPIEDD
+571 HIVMVVSAPIEDD

-594 EVVGYKN
+594 NVVGYKN

-610 VKVTYVKDQE
+610 VKVTYVKDEE
-620 GNDTDE
+620 GNDTEE

-638 DYIEDTLLEEGS
+638 DYIQDILLQEGS
-650 NDVLTKNQTEL
+650 NDVLTKNQMEL
-661 FADETKIVKNEKV
+661 FADESKISKNDKV
-674 YDKLID
+674 YNKLID
-680 YLNKK
+680 YLNK

>member
-9 VIIMIMSASLFVGCT
+9 VLIMVVLASFFVGCT

-36 VVATVNYNAMSAD
+36 VVATVNYKAMSAE

-56 TYVANYGAAY
+56 NYVANYGAAY

-88 KLLLLYAKDYVAKN
+88 KLLLLYAKDYVASN
-102 GVGITAVTA
+102 GIGITAVA
-111 DDAIA
+111 SDEEIA
-116 AMSNK
+116 AMASK
-121 DFLTVDELRY
+121 DFLSVDELRY
-131 CIEATNKQFEELWE
+131 CIEATNKEFEELWE
-145 NRIKALEDEQAANAD
+145 KKIKDLEDEQAANSD
-160 EEEQEEETTDTSD
+160 QEEEEEETTDTSE
-173 ELAARPTRDK
+173 ELAARPTRSK
-183 ADDSDEYV
+183 TTESDEYV
-191 DQGMTDPSK
+191 DQGMTDPSQ
-200 LPAYFYDYVSDKIKA
+200 LPAYFYDYVSDKIKS
-215 ETDATKKGNMKSAL
+215 ESDATKKSNMKSAL
-229 STLKKN
+229 NSLKKN

-243 EYFLN
+243 DYFLN
-248 QQIEARIIEKYQEAI
+248 QQIETRIIAKYQDAI
-263 KKTITISDAEIAAR
+263 QKTITISDEEIAAR
-277 YTKLVDTDVN
+277 YTKLVDTDIN

-327 TKVLDYIKS
+327 STVLGYIKS
-336 IEGEDVAK
+336 IEGEEVAK
-344 QYRQKIA
+344 QYRQKVA

-367 AEEDKDYTK
+367 AEDEKDYTG

-384 PNYDAEVDE
+384 PDYDSEVDE
-393 LASAYTDKAID
+393 LAKAYTDKGID
-404 LNVILY
+404 MNVILY
-410 AMADDIAGKVSAM
+410 AMADDIANKVDAM
-423 MTAASAKGIT
+423 MTTASAKGIT

-445 KVEAFTDWIY
+445 KVGAFTDWIY
-455 LVNDDSGMFNNDSY
+455 LVNDDSGMFSNDSY

-497 TTAVANSGSA
+497 ATAVAVTGSA
-507 FDSKTLAY
+507 FDSKSLTY
-515 TGETTVLKSANG
+515 SGETAILQGANG
-527 KTANIKSVFATSKV
+527 KIANINSILATSRV
-541 ANDEDISTDIYT
+541 ANDEEISTDIYT
-553 LTTADGNS
+553 LTTADGNE

-571 HVVMVVSAPIEDD
+571 HIVMVVSAPIEDD

-594 EVVGYKN
+594 NVVGYKN

-610 VKVTYVKDQE
+610 VKVTYVKDEE
-620 GNDTDE
+620 GNDTEE

-638 DYIEDTLLEEGS
+638 DYIQDILLQEGS
-650 NDVLTKNQTEL
+650 NDVLTKNQMEL
-661 FADETKIVKNEKV
+661 FADESKISKNDKV
-674 YDKLID
+674 YNKLID
-680 YLNKK
+680 YLNK